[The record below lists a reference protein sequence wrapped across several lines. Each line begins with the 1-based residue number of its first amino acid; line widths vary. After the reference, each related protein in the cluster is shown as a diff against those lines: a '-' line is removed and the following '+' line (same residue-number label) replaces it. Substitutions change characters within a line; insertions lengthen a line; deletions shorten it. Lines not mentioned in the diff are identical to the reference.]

1 MIIAIVLAIV
11 AVCISVVYMNLKTIS
26 IEKKLIEL
34 NAERVTLET
43 AQRQADER
51 ISNIVTVHNATIEH
65 YDSEIDQIIARM
77 DQITADIAELN
88 KEHISDHKNLVDIR
102 MRYINYRT
110 PVQSNGGVDWA
121 PEFPSQ
127 EDL

>member
-1 MIIAIVLAIV
+1 MLSLMYGLILFILCGLLLLSWRHERTIDRIEQTQLKQ
-11 AVCISVVYMNLKTIS
+11 ISV
-26 IEKKLIEL
+26 
-34 NAERVTLET
+34 A
-43 AQRQADER
+43 
-51 ISNIVTVHNATIEH
+51 SNIVTVHNATVDH

-88 KEHISDHKNLVDIR
+88 KENISDHRDLVDIR
-102 MRYINYRT
+102 QRYINYRT
-110 PVQSNGGVDWA
+110 PVKSNGGVDWA